1 MNNGNINNTGS
12 YSANRQRGMTPEEF
26 KRYFESRRRVSCQN
40 EPETKKKTTG
50 PARAAGRVA
59 AGGNYSGNRA
69 PQSNNNAAAARHSS
83 ANLRPAPRLT
93 TGTGI
98 VGKAET
104 VVRNLEVIA
113 KNSDLINITKKTAV
127 EWIAVDA
134 KENRAEGE
142 KKKIPFSTML
152 VILTVSMALL
162 LVVAGTVITS
172 EAQMELNTMEAQLE
186 ELTDYKKEL
195 EQKIDI
201 KNDLKYIE
209 MIARTKL
216 GMVDREYAAV
226 KYIGGET
233 SDKVVIYN
241 TDEKGTGIG
250 LSTLLSALGFPG

>member
-12 YSANRQRGMTPEEF
+12 YSANRQRGMTPDEF
-26 KRYFESRRRVSCQN
+26 KKYFEARRRVSCQN
-40 EPETKKKTTG
+40 EPEAEKKTTG
-50 PARAAGRVA
+50 RPRAAGRVA
-59 AGGNYSGNRA
+59 AVGNCINNRT
-69 PQSNNNAAAARHSS
+69 PQSSNNAAAARHNS

-93 TGTGI
+93 SGTGI

-127 EWIAVDA
+127 EWIAVDV

-172 EAQMELNTMEAQLE
+172 EAQMEFNAMEAQLE

-195 EQKIDI
+195 EQKLEI

-226 KYIGGET
+226 KYIGGEA

-250 LSTLLSALGFPG
+250 LSTLLSALGFLG